1 MSRGTDVQPA
11 PPAVPFAMVRG
22 ATRRF
27 ATLDGHVD
35 ALVDVDLDVA
45 AGELTVVAGPSGSGK
60 STLLS
65 ILAGL
70 ERGDRGEVTVGS
82 LRVDRLSTRARRTWR
97 RTEIG
102 VVMPRPSDNLTVVH
116 DAAGNLVWSD
126 VLRGARPPMS
136 VDDARRRLD
145 ELGLGE
151 VGARSIPQLSGG
163 EQMRLAFACAA
174 VGDPPL
180 VVADEPTAS
189 LDSESGH
196 VLLTVI
202 RRLTASG
209 TAVVV
214 ASHDPE
220 LVDAADVVVRLDD
233 GRRIS

>member
-1 MSRGTDVQPA
+1 MAGGLRWVQQ
-11 PPAVPFAMVRG
+11 
-22 ATRRF
+22 
-27 ATLDGHVD
+27 
-35 ALVDVDLDVA
+35 A
-45 AGELTVVAGPSGSGK
+45 AGHFFPLTPVNTPSRFG
-60 STLLS
+60 
-65 ILAGL
+65 A
-70 ERGDRGEVTVGS
+70 
-82 LRVDRLSTRARRTWR
+82 
-97 RTEIG
+97 
-102 VVMPRPSDNLTVVH
+102 P
-116 DAAGNLVWSD
+116 DAV
-126 VLRGARPPMS
+126 
-136 VDDARRRLD
+136 D